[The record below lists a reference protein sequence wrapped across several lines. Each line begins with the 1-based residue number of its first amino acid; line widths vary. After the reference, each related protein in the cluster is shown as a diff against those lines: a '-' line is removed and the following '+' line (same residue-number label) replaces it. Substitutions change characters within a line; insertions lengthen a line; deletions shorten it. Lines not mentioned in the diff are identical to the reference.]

1 MSLYL
6 IKTKTEQ
13 TEVSTKTKLCCL
25 SSNILPRAEIFCC
38 LNFRGGVLVHLL
50 AFCVWKRIDL
60 YPAFFQFA
68 PLIDI
73 ALDENNP
80 LIAVSVVLREVE
92 LQKAL
97 N

>member
-1 MSLYL
+1 MLVPL
-6 IKTKTEQ
+6 FA
-13 TEVSTKTKLCCL
+13 LCV
-25 SSNILPRAEIFCC
+25 R
-38 LNFRGGVLVHLL
+38 
-50 AFCVWKRIDL
+50 KRIDL

-68 PLIDI
+68 PLIDT

-80 LIAVSVVLREVE
+80 LIAMSVVLRKVE